1 MIRVVS
7 VEVFPITFRLAEGY
21 RIAGHQFTRADN
33 VFLKL
38 TTSDG
43 RTAFGGAAPFEEVT
57 GEGPAATLHALRDRL
72 GPWLLGED
80 ITDPATVMRRAAA
93 EAPAAP
99 AARAAVDMALLD
111 LQARRAGVPLFRLLG
126 AARQSLPT
134 SVTLGITGDLEAAV
148 ARALRWIEEGFR
160 ILKIKVGEDWEF
172 DARLVQSLRA
182 ALGPHVVLRADANQ
196 GYSEPDAFRFLQA
209 AEPFGLELLEQPT
222 PASDPGTLGRLRG
235 ATSVPIMA
243 DESVQSE
250 SDAERLV
257 AARSVDLFNIKLMK
271 SGGVLASLGIAA
283 RAEKAGL
290 GVMFGCNDESR
301 LSIAAALHGALA
313 APGSVRADLD
323 GHLDLQ
329 DDVALGGVRIR
340 DGFIEALDEPG
351 LGVSVDL

>member
-7 VEVFPITFRLAEGY
+7 VEVFPVTFRLAEGY
-21 RIAGHQFTRADN
+21 RIAGHQFTRAEN
-33 VFLKL
+33 VFLKM

-57 GEGPAATLHALRDRL
+57 GEGPDATLLALRDRL

-80 ITDPATVMRRAAA
+80 ISDPAAVMRRAAA
-93 EAPAAP
+93 EVPAAP
-99 AARAAVDMALLD
+99 AARAALDMALLD

-126 AARQSLPT
+126 AERQGLPT
-134 SVTLGITGDLEAAV
+134 SVTLGIAGDVEAAV
-148 ARALRWIEEGFR
+148 ARARRWIEDGFR

-172 DARLVQSLRA
+172 DTRLVRALRS
-182 ALGPHVVLRADANQ
+182 ALGPDIVVRADANQ
-196 GYSEPDAFRFLQA
+196 GYSEADALRFLRA

-222 PASDPGTLGRLRG
+222 PASEPEALGRLRG

-250 SDAERLV
+250 GDAERLV

-271 SGGVLASLGIAA
+271 SGGVLASLGIAT
-283 RAEKAGL
+283 RAANAGL

-329 DDVALGGVRIR
+329 DDVALGGIRIR

-351 LGVSVDL
+351 LGVVVDL